1 MFVKK
6 IQILLIFIFVQIIIS
21 DKQSKPNNNKPNN
34 NKPNNNQPNNNKPN
48 NTNQNTQNNKTNITG
63 NKNVSNNLI
72 NETLLFPL
80 ENDTINITRINDTLI
95 FYMNYNFNKKKFIRI
110 ILIILSSIIF
120 LSIIYSFYKVP
131 LKIGI
136 PIQCCLRTK
145 YIIKGFIFLIFF
157 PLTSIYFLMNI
168 VFSFIDGIFPDNNF
182 EEERLEQTDVSMNK
196 KKEKNLMKFNEEK

>member
-6 IQILLIFIFVQIIIS
+6 IQILLIFIFIQIIIS

-80 ENDTINITRINDTLI
+80 ENDTINIRGINDTLI

-196 KKEKNLMKFNEEK
+196 KKEKNFMKFNEEK